1 KWIIIQTVATIFY
14 VLFIYL
20 VGKDILI
27 GTLTAGSIVI
37 YMAYV
42 SKLQRLLNTV
52 SSQSQRMIDIKYGV
66 MRMMEIYNLVPEI
79 NEEGAKPLKKWE
91 KIIIKNISFKYKEEG
106 VLKKFNYTINK
117 GEKIGIVGR
126 SGSGKS
132 TLFKLLLKLYLPQ
145 EGMIYYDKKPINKL
159 LRESIVQKYSIVPQ
173 ETEVFNVSL
182 KENIEYSNPEVK
194 NEELYKKAL
203 RVSMMEPVV
212 EKLTEKDETLIGE
225 KGVRLSGGERQRLG
239 IARAIYRDSDII
251 ILDESTS
258 NLDYET
264 ERRIQEGINKE
275 LIGKTLIISAHR
287 LTTLRGMDR
296 IIVMKNGKIIEEGK
310 YEELLKKKG
319 EFFSLWKEQEKK

>member
-1 KWIIIQTVATIFY
+1 
-14 VLFIYL
+14 
-20 VGKDILI
+20 
-27 GTLTAGSIVI
+27 
-37 YMAYV
+37 
-42 SKLQRLLNTV
+42 
-52 SSQSQRMIDIKYGV
+52 
-66 MRMMEIYNLVPEI
+66 
-79 NEEGAKPLKKWE
+79 
-91 KIIIKNISFKYKEEG
+91 
-106 VLKKFNYTINK
+106 
-117 GEKIGIVGR
+117 
-126 SGSGKS
+126 
-132 TLFKLLLKLYLPQ
+132 
-145 EGMIYYDKKPINKL
+145 MIYYDKKPINKL